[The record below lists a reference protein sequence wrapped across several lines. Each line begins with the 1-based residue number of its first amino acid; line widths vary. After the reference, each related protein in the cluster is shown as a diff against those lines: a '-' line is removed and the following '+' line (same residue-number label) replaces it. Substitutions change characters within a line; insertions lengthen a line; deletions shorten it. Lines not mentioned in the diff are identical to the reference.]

1 MLPFEDM
8 ESFLLAL
15 LNTLSALDILGPA
28 PNLPEVELSSESL
41 FLSGSSILSRA
52 ALALFIPLSSLAPR
66 LSL

>member
-15 LNTLSALDILGPA
+15 LNTLSALVILGPA